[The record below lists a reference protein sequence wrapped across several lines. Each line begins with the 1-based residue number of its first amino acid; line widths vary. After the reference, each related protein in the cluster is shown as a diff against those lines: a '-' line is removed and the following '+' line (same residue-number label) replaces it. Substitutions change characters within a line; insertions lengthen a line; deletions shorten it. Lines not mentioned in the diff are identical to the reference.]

1 MATSQ
6 YFGLPP
12 FLLPP
17 AFGQFFRQRQGLL
30 HRGGT
35 QLLGLGIQVG
45 VDVGRGGDVAVAQPF
60 LDLLHRHPLFQ
71 QQAGTGVAQIVEA
84 DLPQA
89 VVDQQL
95 GEAVGHC
102 VG

>member
-1 MATSQ
+1 MLAVVEMSLWPSHSWIC
-6 YFGLPP
+6 FI
-12 FLLPP
+12 
-17 AFGQFFRQRQGLL
+17 
-30 HRGGT
+30 GT
-35 QLLGLGIQVG
+35 
-45 VDVGRGGDVAVAQPF
+45 
-60 LDLLHRHPLFQ
+60 PLFQ